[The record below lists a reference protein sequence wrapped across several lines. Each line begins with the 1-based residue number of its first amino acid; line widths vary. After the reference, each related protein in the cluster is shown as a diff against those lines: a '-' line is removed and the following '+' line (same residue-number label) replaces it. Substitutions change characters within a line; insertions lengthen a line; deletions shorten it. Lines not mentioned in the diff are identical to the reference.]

1 MSSTVSNKNYFSK
14 IALCVAVL
22 ATAACTTILDIAKDD
37 PIEVDPYSRSLGAK
51 LDDSNIETI
60 IGHNINKAH
69 PDLASAHVEVHS
81 FNAVILLTG
90 EVPSEELKE
99 MASQVVNDIPSTRQ
113 LYNELEVRANSS
125 LLSRAN
131 DSYLRQKIAFRFLR
145 ESALD
150 GVDLQIIVEDSVAF
164 LMGLANAEQAE
175 VAAHEASLT
184 GGIRRVVKV
193 FEYVE

>member
-1 MSSTVSNKNYFSK
+1 MRIRNTVRNLSIFLLSS
-14 IALCVAVL
+14 AVL
-22 ATAACTTILDIAKDD
+22 GCTTILDVTKKD

-51 LDDSNIETI
+51 LDDSSTETI
-60 IGHNINKAH
+60 LAHNINKAH
-69 PDLASAHVEVHS
+69 PDLNSAHIEVHS
-81 FNAVILLTG
+81 FNSVVLLTG
-90 EVPSEELKE
+90 EVPSEELKA
-99 MASQVVNDIPSTRQ
+99 MASQVVNAVTSVRQ

-145 ESALD
+145 EPSLD
-150 GVDLQIIVEDSVAF
+150 GTDLQIVVEDSVAF
-164 LMGLANAEQAE
+164 LMGLANTEQAE

-184 GGIRRVVKV
+184 SGIRRVVKV

>member
-1 MSSTVSNKNYFSK
+1 MSSSFHTKSTIRYLIIF
-14 IALCVAVL
+14 VL
-22 ATAACTTILDIAKDD
+22 SSMFLGCTTILDVTKSD

-51 LDDSNIETI
+51 LDDSNTETI
-60 IGHNINKAH
+60 LSHNLNKAH
-69 PDLASAHVEVHS
+69 PDLASAHVEVNS
-81 FNAVILLTG
+81 FNSVVLLTG

-99 MASQVVNDIPSTRQ
+99 MASQVVNEVTSVRQ

-145 ESALD
+145 EPALKD
-150 GVDLQIIVEDSVAF
+150 TDLQIVVEDSVAF
-164 LMGLANAEQAE
+164 LMGLTNTEQAE

>member
-1 MSSTVSNKNYFSK
+1 MRHKNHFLQF
-14 IALCVAVL
+14 ALCL
-22 ATAACTTILDIAKDD
+22 AILSTAACTTILDITKDD
-37 PIEVDPYSRSLGAK
+37 PIEVDPYTRSLGAK
-51 LDDSNIETI
+51 LDDSNMETI

-81 FNAVILLTG
+81 FNAVVLLTG
-90 EVPSEELKE
+90 EVPTEDLKE
-99 MASQVVNDIPSTRQ
+99 MASQVVNEVASVRQ
-113 LYNELEVRANSS
+113 LYNELEVRANGS

-131 DSYLRQKIAFRFLR
+131 DSYLRQKIAFRFLG
-145 ESALD
+145 EEALN
-150 GVDLQIIVEDSVAF
+150 DLDLEIIVEDSVAF

-175 VAAHEASLT
+175 IAAHEASLT